1 MLRILPIFLF
11 VFVVACGTT
20 TQQSTLDH
28 DGARVKT
35 FRADVDRT
43 FKTIVDVLLKENYQ
57 ITRADELGQS
67 ISANSPVKTGA
78 IGSRLDYTIARFD
91 LESMV
96 AGITNVR
103 LGLTKTWEFSGDGR
117 TPNNDR
123 LVGAESKYEHF
134 FELIE
139 KALAK

>member
-1 MLRILPIFLF
+1 MRRTLPVLLALF
-11 VFVVACGTT
+11 VVSCGTT

-28 DGARVKT
+28 DGARVRT
-35 FRADVDRT
+35 FRADVDTT
-43 FKTIVDVLLKENYQ
+43 FKAIVDVLLKENYQ

-96 AGITNVR
+96 SGITNVR
-103 LGLTKTWEFSGDGR
+103 LGLTKTWEISGHGR

-123 LVGAESKYEHF
+123 LVGSESKYEYF
-134 FELIE
+134 FERIE
-139 KALAK
+139 QKLAE